1 MTLCH
6 VADAASMRALRAE
19 ERAAA
24 AEAEAALAT
33 ARADECAAEAA
44 KLELELRKLEDERGV
59 LASLEA
65 QCDAAQRAAH
75 EAEQRAAQ
83 EANKVASVALEG
95 RAISMLLGMELRSIE
110 AQLAPLQTLA
120 LTARREEEVLSE
132 RVAALEASLRDAEAR
147 TLAAEQRADEG
158 ALAWREKLLAT
169 RESHAAALQ
178 QERADG
184 KKQWR
189 ARLQALQGELR
200 TELASLAAM
209 PPPPPNSILSAG
221 ASLVGSRACSRP
233 ASQMGSRVASR
244 APSPPSVGGT
254 GGSPTW
260 ASALEAAAAKH
271 ATALLDADAPSRA
284 ALSPG
289 LDGVDL
295 QSVEHT
301 LRGIQLS
308 TARAV
313 SADRPS
319 ERLLPVPNRPL
330 PNRPLFAPP
339 NLAQRSDSADSW
351 DLANTAPFLRPPV
364 PAAGVPSASWGLAH
378 DDAYDS
384 DGSSGEMQRDDAEMR
399 RDDAEMMPRDYSE
412 VPPGETSAWVAGLI
426 NAPVNFGG
434 GTGADAAGFT
444 DSIHESMDA
453 LEQMRALQRQA
464 ARLT

>member
-1 MTLCH
+1 M
-6 VADAASMRALRAE
+6 
-19 ERAAA
+19 
-24 AEAEAALAT
+24 
-33 ARADECAAEAA
+33 
-44 KLELELRKLEDERGV
+44 

-75 EAEQRAAQ
+75 EAEQRAAH

-95 RAISMLLGMELRSIE
+95 RAVGVLLGIELRSIE

-120 LTARREEEVLSE
+120 LKARRAEEELSE

-189 ARLQALQGELR
+189 ARLLALQGELR

-209 PPPPPNSILSAG
+209 PPPPPNSILSAD
-221 ASLVGSRACSRP
+221 ASLVGSRAGSRP

-244 APSPPSVGGT
+244 APSPPSVGPSVGGS

-260 ASALEAAAAKH
+260 ASALEAAAAQH
-271 ATALLDADAPSRA
+271 AKALLDADASSRA

-308 TARAV
+308 TTRAV

-319 ERLLPVPNRPL
+319 ERLPPNRS
-330 PNRPLFAPP
+330 LFAPP
-339 NLAQRSDSADSW
+339 NLAQRSDTADSW
-351 DLANTAPFLRPPV
+351 DLANTAPFLRPAV
-364 PAAGVPSASWGLAH
+364 PAAGVPSTAWGLAH

-384 DGSSGEMQRDDAEMR
+384 EGSSGEMHRDDAEMR
-399 RDDAEMMPRDYSE
+399 RDDAETTPRDYSE

-426 NAPVNFGG
+426 NAPVDFGG
-434 GTGADAAGFT
+434 GTGADAAGFA

-453 LEQMRALQRQA
+453 LEQMRALQRRA
-464 ARLT
+464 ARS

>member
-1 MTLCH
+1 
-6 VADAASMRALRAE
+6 
-19 ERAAA
+19 
-24 AEAEAALAT
+24 
-33 ARADECAAEAA
+33 
-44 KLELELRKLEDERGV
+44 V

-65 QCDAAQRAAH
+65 QYDAAQRAAH

-254 GGSPTW
+254 GSPTW

-271 ATALLDADAPSRA
+271 ATALLDADAPTPA
-284 ALSPG
+284 DILTTAFWPGKAGADTALSGWPFAG
-289 LDGVDL
+289 PAGR
-295 QSVEHT
+295 S
-301 LRGIQLS
+301 RRAGILWSKQ
-308 TARAV
+308 ARALEN
-313 SADRPS
+313 PS
-319 ERLLPVPNRPL
+319 PTWCRR
-330 PNRPLFAPP
+330 RC
-339 NLAQRSDSADSW
+339 
-351 DLANTAPFLRPPV
+351 
-364 PAAGVPSASWGLAH
+364 
-378 DDAYDS
+378 
-384 DGSSGEMQRDDAEMR
+384 MR
-399 RDDAEMMPRDYSE
+399 CGR
-412 VPPGETSAWVAGLI
+412 
-426 NAPVNFGG
+426 
-434 GTGADAAGFT
+434 
-444 DSIHESMDA
+444 
-453 LEQMRALQRQA
+453 RAKR
-464 ARLT
+464 

>member
-1 MTLCH
+1 M
-6 VADAASMRALRAE
+6 
-19 ERAAA
+19 
-24 AEAEAALAT
+24 
-33 ARADECAAEAA
+33 
-44 KLELELRKLEDERGV
+44 
-59 LASLEA
+59 
-65 QCDAAQRAAH
+65 
-75 EAEQRAAQ
+75 
-83 EANKVASVALEG
+83 
-95 RAISMLLGMELRSIE
+95 
-110 AQLAPLQTLA
+110 
-120 LTARREEEVLSE
+120 LSE

-221 ASLVGSRACSRP
+221 ASLAGSRACSRP

-244 APSPPSVGGT
+244 APSPPSVGSSHPLIFTPSVGGT

-308 TARAV
+308 TTCAV

-384 DGSSGEMQRDDAEMR
+384 EGSSGEMQRDDAEMT
-399 RDDAEMMPRDYSE
+399 PRDYSE